1 MTKRTP
7 EAAFNELHELI
18 SVELM
23 ERIKTGEASTAD
35 LRAAIEWLKV
45 NGITGVA
52 VENSPLSS
60 LAGVIPE
67 LDFSDVQGYL

>member
-7 EAAFNELHELI
+7 EGAFNELHELI
-18 SVELM
+18 SCELM
-23 ERIKTGEASTAD
+23 ERIKTGEATTAD

-52 VENSPLSS
+52 VEDSPLSS

>member
-1 MTKRTP
+1 MRTN
-7 EAAFNELHELI
+7 ESAFNELHVMI
-18 SVELM
+18 TCELM
-23 ERIKTGEASTAD
+23 EKIKMGEATTAD

>member
-1 MTKRTP
+1 MRTN
-7 EAAFNELHELI
+7 ESAFNELHVMI
-18 SVELM
+18 TMELM
-23 ERIKTGEASTAD
+23 EKIKMGEATTAD